1 MGMEWFGPV
10 LAVALM
16 VTGFLLFLLSL
27 GLFLYAAFRDIKAQ
41 ISRDRAKAAQPAPG
55 QSEAGQ

>member
-27 GLFLYAAFRDIKAQ
+27 GLFLYGAFAD
-41 ISRDRAKAAQPAPG
+41 AKARAAQDRNPAPPA
-55 QSEAGQ
+55 AGQPEGGQ